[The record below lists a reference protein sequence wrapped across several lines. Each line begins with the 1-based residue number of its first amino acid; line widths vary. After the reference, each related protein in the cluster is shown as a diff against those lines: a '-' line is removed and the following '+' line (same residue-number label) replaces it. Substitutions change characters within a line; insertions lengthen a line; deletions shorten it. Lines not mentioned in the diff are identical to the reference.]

1 MDIFI
6 KLRLTYETGHLGFC
20 ITQLAYSDNTS
31 VNLTKMISE
40 EKLKF
45 KPTAIGDQ
53 MKMFSEK
60 TQLAVEPSTGKG
72 AHASVISST
81 SRIFGGT
88 IAVSRSNVYAAWWN
102 NKTGDFEVMFRA
114 SADSGHTFGPKINL
128 SNSPGN
134 ASTDAQ
140 IGAEGKNVYVIW
152 WETSGHTAE
161 PFLRI
166 SYDNGNTFGQKIR
179 LSNATA
185 VALTTS

>member
-1 MDIFI
+1 M
-6 KLRLTYETGHLGFC
+6 KQKTPLGVIIVA
-20 ITQLAYSDNTS
+20 ITLATTIA
-31 VNLTKMISE
+31 VT
-40 EKLKF
+40 
-45 KPTAIGDQ
+45 PTLIQ
-53 MKMFSEK
+53 IQS
-60 TQLAVEPSTGKG
+60 

-88 IAVSRSNVYAAWWN
+88 IAVSGSNVYAAWWN

-114 SADSGHTFGPKINL
+114 SADNGHTFGPKINL
-128 SNSPGN
+128 SNSPGVD
-134 ASTDAQ
+134 STAAQ

-166 SYDNGNTFGQKIR
+166 SYDNGNTFGQKIM

-185 VALTTS
+185 VTPNTS